1 MATRRAGAKAAAKP
15 AAKTTAAKPQR
26 GKRARA
32 SHHAERV
39 YGGRTLQERRSE
51 RRERILMAALEL
63 FGTRGYADST
73 IEGICAEAGVGIR
86 AFYDEFRTREELFR
100 QVYDYAAGRAYDAL
114 EAAILREPER
124 PVAERLRSGIHA
136 LLDALLGDPRCGRVV
151 CIESGALGATL
162 GSHRLSTLKRFAS
175 ASITA
180 LPPATQARLP
190 NPSLWSTVLSGG
202 IHLAMTDWLISPVRP
217 GIGPLADELTEMC
230 LGTLPADG

>member
-1 MATRRAGAKAAAKP
+1 MAARRTG
-15 AAKTTAAKPQR
+15 AKTTAAKPQR

-32 SHHAERV
+32 GRV
-39 YGGRTLQERRSE
+39 YGGRTPHERRQE

-114 EAAILREPER
+114 EAVILHEPER
-124 PVAERLRSGIHA
+124 PVPERVRSALQA

-151 CIESGALGATL
+151 CIESAALDRTL
-162 GSHRLSTLKRFAS
+162 GPHRITTLKRFAIL
-175 ASITA
+175 SISA

-190 NPSLWSTVLSGG
+190 NPRLWAILLSGG
-202 IHLAMTDWLISPVRP
+202 INAVITDWLISPVRP
-217 GIGPLADELTEMC
+217 EIDQLADDLTE
-230 LGTLPADG
+230 LWLRTLPAG